1 MKSTKIPGLSI
12 NFVQNIPNVI
22 TIGDDF
28 AIFDQVSDL
37 FFRERSLRS
46 EVFIFSM
53 CLHGEV
59 TFELN
64 MKRHQA
70 IPGDMTI
77 VRPNDMIQLIRQT
90 EDFSGV
96 FIAMDFSSSQD
107 IISVIKNSIST
118 YHRKR
123 DFDYMHLDRS
133 ERLCILEYY
142 HILKAKAADTGNAMR
157 REIIINLMRALIYD
171 ILNILRRHSPQ
182 EDLSKKRYDHIF
194 DLFIHQVSGLFRS
207 HREVAFYADRLCLTP
222 KYLSQMVKKATGHT
236 AGEWIDHYV
245 VLEAKALLQST
256 DMTIQ
261 EISQEL
267 HFPNQS
273 FFGKYF
279 KNITGT
285 SPRKYR
291 RE

>member
-1 MKSTKIPGLSI
+1 MKDTKIPRLSL
-12 NFVQNIPNVI
+12 NFVQNIPDAI

-28 AIFDQVSDL
+28 AIFDKINGLPLQGHPSRL
-37 FFRERSLRS
+37 EA
-46 EVFIFSM
+46 FIFSM

-64 MKRHQA
+64 MKRHHA

-77 VRPNDMIQLIRQT
+77 VQPNDMIQLIRQT

-96 FIAMDFSSSQD
+96 FIAMNFNSSQD
-107 IISVIKNSIST
+107 IISAIKNSIST
-118 YHRKR
+118 YHRKQ
-123 DFDYMHLDRS
+123 DFDYIHLDRS

-142 HILKAKAADTGNAMR
+142 HILKAKAADCGNLMR
-157 REIIINLMRALIYD
+157 REIIINLIRAMIYD

-182 EDLSKKRYDHIF
+182 ENPGKKRHDHIF
-194 DLFIHQVSGLFRS
+194 DLFIHHASGLFRQ
-207 HREVAFYADRLCLTP
+207 HREVAFYADKLCLTP
-222 KYLSQMVKKATGHT
+222 KYLSQMVKKASGHT

-245 VLEAKALLQST
+245 ILEAKALLQST

-267 HFPNQS
+267 NFPNQS

-279 KNITGT
+279 KNLTGT
-285 SPRKYR
+285 SPREYR
-291 RE
+291 LE